1 MSMLDTYRNNLLRK
15 REEAAKLNQD
25 LAKEQAKIA
34 PLQQKIISANA
45 AIGRTKSASTIKS
58 KLNEIERANKA
69 IADTQKKV
77 GDIQKKLAQKEKE
90 IAAAEK
96 TYHNE
101 ETKVNKK
108 AADAEKKRIQEAS
121 RQSAALEQAIHR
133 QEQLQF
139 QMRQE
144 IDEMKALPEKI
155 TVLFLAANPKST
167 PQLNLDE
174 EARAIREKIR
184 LSEYRD
190 SVQFESRWAVRA
202 GDILQAINETNPTIV
217 HFSGHG
223 TDLGELVLLNPDGTE
238 KFVSAEAIT
247 AAMATAS
254 DTIRLVVF
262 NACFSEAQAESV
274 VNHIEAAVGMSDS
287 IDDET
292 ACVFAAQLY
301 SSIGFGRS
309 LQTAFNQAKA
319 ALLLE
324 NVPDENVPT
333 LYTRDDVN
341 ANEMLKC
348 PVPHSRV
355 GKAPAFQVLHF
366 FKVLLSAFGG
376 LLLFT
381 GCPLA
386 VALCRVAVTPE
397 TSLSL
402 CKIGFFGRMAL
413 TAV

>member
-1 MSMLDTYRNNLLRK
+1 M
-15 REEAAKLNQD
+15 KLSGPT
-25 LAKEQAKIA
+25 K
-34 PLQQKIISANA
+34 PLQTLK
-45 AIGRTKSASTIKS
+45 
-58 KLNEIERANKA
+58 
-69 IADTQKKV
+69 KKV

-223 TDLGELVLLNPDGTE
+223 TDFGELVLLNPDGTE

-287 IDDET
+287 IADET

-341 ANEMLKC
+341 ANEMYL
-348 PVPHSRV
+348 VQS
-355 GKAPAFQVLHF
+355 
-366 FKVLLSAFGG
+366 
-376 LLLFT
+376 
-381 GCPLA
+381 
-386 VALCRVAVTPE
+386 
-397 TSLSL
+397 
-402 CKIGFFGRMAL
+402 
-413 TAV
+413 

>member
-1 MSMLDTYRNNLLRK
+1 MAGNHCNYYSFGVLLMAGYYLTKRGDNMSMLDTYRNNLLRK

-341 ANEMLKC
+341 ANEMYL
-348 PVPHSRV
+348 VQS
-355 GKAPAFQVLHF
+355 
-366 FKVLLSAFGG
+366 
-376 LLLFT
+376 
-381 GCPLA
+381 
-386 VALCRVAVTPE
+386 
-397 TSLSL
+397 
-402 CKIGFFGRMAL
+402 
-413 TAV
+413 

>member
-174 EARAIREKIR
+174 EAVL
-184 LSEYRD
+184 LSERLVRD
-190 SVQFESRWAVRA
+190 DVYTSIHIEEYEIEARDTKLGPEEITRDIPGVGDDALKDLDDRGIIRIGAEVRA

-341 ANEMLKC
+341 ANEMYL
-348 PVPHSRV
+348 VQS
-355 GKAPAFQVLHF
+355 
-366 FKVLLSAFGG
+366 
-376 LLLFT
+376 
-381 GCPLA
+381 
-386 VALCRVAVTPE
+386 
-397 TSLSL
+397 
-402 CKIGFFGRMAL
+402 
-413 TAV
+413 